1 MPSNR
6 RGHRIAAPP
15 RKTTARSEEAPAQG
29 EVFYG
34 LPSQSFAGSQTPKKS
49 RCEQLRVGGAEIEAA
64 SCLEHLRERSVCSGP
79 DIPFPSRRAA
89 ESHEARTQQ
98 DEVVGLTVSIR
109 IKGCV
114 RERAGKRGTARVGG
128 DGTGMVGVGGGGSAG
143 GDGAGGSGALGD
155 CDGGAEQTILA
166 ESAVPRAQ
174 EDEALEDA
182 ALEEEIQFRTE
193 GSDYIGKKVRRYI
206 FNPRGKIC
214 DAADGVV
221 VGWLSKEE
229 SQFETEDSTE
239 QQPIYAPLWHMKYDD
254 TRLGEEDLEEHEVEE
269 AVELMAQPVPKRAQV
284 KYQKRLEL
292 LAVQETEKKEV
303 RAFVEYAVCLYTHD
317 RLLKFWS
324 SHVCCVSVFHSIN
337 EYIAATLSFR
347 VNKKKEILVVSCLLC
362 VCV

>member
-15 RKTTARSEEAPAQG
+15 QKTTAHSEEAPAQG
-29 EVFYG
+29 SFVFDG
-34 LPSQSFAGSQTPKKS
+34 VPQTPKKS
-49 RCEQLRVGGAEIEAA
+49 SCEQLRVAGAEIEAA
-64 SCLEHLRERSVCSGP
+64 SCLEPLRERSSGP
-79 DIPFPSRRAA
+79 DIPFPSRRAE
-89 ESHEARTQQ
+89 ESQEARTQH

-128 DGTGMVGVGGGGSAG
+128 GGTGVVGVDGGGSAG

-155 CDGGAEQTILA
+155 CDGGAEQTTLA

-174 EDEALEDA
+174 QDEAPEDA
-182 ALEEEIQFRTE
+182 ALEEEIPFRTE

-254 TRLGEEDLEEHEVEE
+254 TQLGEEDLEEHEVEE

-303 RAFVEYAVCLYTHD
+303 RA
-317 RLLKFWS
+317 
-324 SHVCCVSVFHSIN
+324 
-337 EYIAATLSFR
+337 
-347 VNKKKEILVVSCLLC
+347 
-362 VCV
+362 